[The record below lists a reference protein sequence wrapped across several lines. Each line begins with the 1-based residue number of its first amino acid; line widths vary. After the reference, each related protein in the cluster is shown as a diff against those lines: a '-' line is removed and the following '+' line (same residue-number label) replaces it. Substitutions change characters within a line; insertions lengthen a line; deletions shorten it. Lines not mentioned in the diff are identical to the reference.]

1 MARPA
6 VNSEQNAV
14 LIKQDRPM
22 GRISCFRSLWYY
34 IGIKLYF
41 KFVRYA
47 LFVQCHF
54 QCVQHPQLITSSFSF
69 PCNLLFLIFLVC
81 MWAILE
87 RFAACHQLLD
97 YLYYILVELSSFA
110 VDFHELM
117 DSKNV
122 NPLLVDCSQWP
133 HIHFCYISI
142 LYLICPICGGS
153 VLRSS
158 MQRTL
163 LIFRLKGFIRI
174 FVSGS
179 HTSVIAHML
188 LRLFLLKFILR
199 SVFFKPLNRFE

>member
-1 MARPA
+1 MARPN
-6 VNSEQNAV
+6 VNSEQNVV
-14 LIKQDRPM
+14 LIKHDRFV

-41 KFVRYA
+41 KFVQYV
-47 LFVQCHF
+47 LFVQ
-54 QCVQHPQLITSSFSF
+54 
-69 PCNLLFLIFLVC
+69 FLIFLVC

-87 RFAACHQLLD
+87 RLAACHQLLG

-110 VDFHELM
+110 VGFHELM
-117 DSKNV
+117 DRKNV
-122 NPLLVDCSQWP
+122 NHLLVDCSQRP
-133 HIHFCYISI
+133 HIHFCYISTR
-142 LYLICPICGGS
+142 YLIGPICGGS

-179 HTSVIAHML
+179 HTSVITHML
-188 LRLFLLKFILR
+188 ARLFSL
-199 SVFFKPLNRFE
+199 